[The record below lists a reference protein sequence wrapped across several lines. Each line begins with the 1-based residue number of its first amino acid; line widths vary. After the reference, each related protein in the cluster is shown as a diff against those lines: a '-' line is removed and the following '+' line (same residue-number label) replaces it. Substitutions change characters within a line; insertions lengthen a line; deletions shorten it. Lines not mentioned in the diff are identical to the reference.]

1 MRLITHIAM
10 FFYLTIIT
18 IVAGFGVSFAAHWI
32 RLEELNY
39 FLALAYENKN
49 ICILIIASSI
59 GSVLLSFFLSRIIIG
74 VQKKERTIA
83 FENPAGRVSISLT
96 ALEDMIKRNVL
107 RIPDV
112 KEVRSI
118 IRATK
123 KGIDVNCR
131 LVLKAESNIPDTTS
145 RIQDLI
151 KSRIQDILGIEEN
164 VMVKLHIAKIFS
176 QPEKEKAGKEDES
189 RDFSELSVPF
199 KGYRK

>member
-1 MRLITHIAM
+1 MKIITHIAM
-10 FFYLTIIT
+10 FFYLAFIT
-18 IVAGFGVSFAAHWI
+18 VVAGIAVAFAAHWI
-32 RLEELNY
+32 RFEELSY
-39 FLALAYENKN
+39 FLSLAYENKN

-83 FENPAGRVSISLT
+83 FDNPAGRVSISLI

-107 RIPDV
+107 RVSDV

-131 LVLKAESNIPDTTS
+131 LVLKAEGSIPDTTS

-164 VMVKLHIAKIFS
+164 VLVKLHIAKIFS
-176 QPEKEKAGKEDES
+176 QPEKEKTDKGEEAH
-189 RDFSELSVPF
+189 DFPEMSVPF